1 MLSEHGES
9 SVIVGRNGSAA
20 APGAVV
26 QNVAAVAALEGA
38 MLGQRTAG
46 ERVADGIARIVGTPA
61 FAVAHLTLFGLWIL
75 VNTRLVPGWPVRVF
89 DPYPFSF
96 LTFLVSLEAILLSI
110 FVLINQNRLTRQADR
125 RAHLDLQVNLLAEQ
139 ESTRTL
145 ELLQRI
151 TEHLGISRTD
161 DDCELATPTN
171 VEEVVSTLDRT
182 LPKE

>member
-1 MLSEHGES
+1 
-9 SVIVGRNGSAA
+9 
-20 APGAVV
+20 
-26 QNVAAVAALEGA
+26 
-38 MLGQRTAG
+38 
-46 ERVADGIARIVGTPA
+46 
-61 FAVAHLTLFGLWIL
+61 
-75 VNTRLVPGWPVRVF
+75 
-89 DPYPFSF
+89 
-96 LTFLVSLEAILLSI
+96 LEAILLSI

-161 DDCELATPTN
+161 DDCELATRTN